1 MIWFDYSSHFGNFG
15 KNLSIVINIYSLKE
29 PKKPSFFERLFRK
42 PPKINA
48 FIEVN
53 NLLAD
58 HRISDISIEQIE
70 AIANKYKTDIS
81 KSYKS
86 ELKDLYVQY
95 LQKCYRDNLLSE
107 QEFEDL
113 KKLKEILLLS
123 NSEVRDLQEK
133 FAKEKY
139 KESYESVVSDGK
151 IDESEKEFLER
162 LREGLMLPE
171 KIAEKIGEECRL
183 QLVNGRFKSM
193 TDDSRVSPEE
203 WEKFNAIAKNMDVTV
218 SMNEATKGKLERF
231 KLYWEIENGELP
243 VKFVGI
249 NLQRGENCYYS
260 NNVEWYEKRT
270 ITKRINYGG
279 PVARIRI
286 AKGLY
291 YRVGSV
297 DYEKVSSEQIQLIDT
312 GEVFITN
319 KRIIFIGRNKNI
331 NIPLNKILS
340 LEPYRDGVGIIKATG
355 RSPIIT
361 VSDDADILVTLL
373 SRVINDSN

>member
-1 MIWFDYSSHFGNFG
+1 M
-15 KNLSIVINIYSLKE
+15 INIYILKE
-29 PKKPSFFERLFRK
+29 PQKPSLLERLFKRQ
-42 PPKINA
+42 PKINA
-48 FIEVN
+48 FIELN

-58 HRISDISIEQIE
+58 HHISDISLEQIE
-70 AIANKYKTDIS
+70 AIANKYKTDLS

-95 LQKCYRDNLLSE
+95 LQKCFRDNALSD
-107 QEFEDL
+107 QELDDL

-133 FAKEKY
+133 VAKEKY
-139 KESYESVVSDGK
+139 KESFESVVSDGK
-151 IDESEKEFLER
+151 IDDSEKEFLKR
-162 LREGLMLPE
+162 LREDLMLPE

-183 QLVNGRFKSM
+183 QLVNGRFQSI
-193 TDDSRVSPEE
+193 TDDRRVSPEE
-203 WEKFNAIAKNMDVTV
+203 WGDFTAIAKNLDVTI
-218 SMNEATKGKLERF
+218 SMDEATKGQLDRF
-231 KLYWEIENGELP
+231 KLYWEIENGDLP
-243 VKFVGI
+243 VKLVGI
-249 NLQRGENCYYS
+249 NLQRGENCFYS

-270 ITKRINYGG
+270 VTKRINYGG

-297 DYEKVSSEQIQLIDT
+297 NYEKVSSEHVLLIDT

-319 KRIIFIGRNKNI
+319 KRIIFIGSKRNM

-340 LEPYRDGVGIIKATG
+340 LSPYSDGVEIIKATG
-355 RSPIIT
+355 RSPVIT
-361 VSDDADILVTLL
+361 VSEGADILTMIL
-373 SRVINDSN
+373 SRLINDL